1 MIFPC
6 VQIKRKRTL
15 LKLLI
20 TVLIFLLPVPV
31 WAQCDFVT
39 SRYALEMQQPQT
51 VQHIDIKIIKSKKWA
66 LNGIKLVLDKEE
78 NINPKWKRKFSADVT
93 VTYPFGT
100 CMHRADLRQSGDWKD
115 HIEFHNGK
123 LRQSLDVELA
133 TGNIANAV
141 EFKLFLPKTRLGNNE
156 TLATLILRKL
166 NILSP
171 KTFLINVS
179 VNGVEGTYL
188 FQEKESKE
196 LLEAMGRREGP
207 MFEGD
212 EELLWSFEDFG
223 NFELEAVSG
232 VRLVNDKWARRGE
245 SSALMALNAF
255 QELQVNYLTH
265 AATISGDRQDLH
277 YLNPNQRITN
287 TPTWPEYHAMIAA
300 FWGVHSLRPHNRKFY
315 WNALASEFEPLY
327 YDGNVQFEAINPS
340 GLFNAPSDF
349 ALFLDHLKLVD
360 FASLKADVLNMQ
372 GDEFWA
378 EFALLAKLT
387 IDEAKIFAQ
396 PKLDQVINN
405 LDALSAF
412 ISETPQPELVDISYG
427 TARDQFFQRTNELG
441 VEQLL
446 VTPKSNALSGFIFE
460 CVGNSGCG
468 LPMLDVEKAMKL
480 ISDQKYNRE
489 RVVVIPAGD
498 FKSDRGAHIET
509 VTEVATIRH
518 SLEARVIYDRAT
530 RHLELVQSEAD
541 DWFLVRNVGLKNVT
555 IALIGMEPEPGKT
568 VAKQRFNEFGLTGCL
583 TFYNVT
589 FENVDVSVSHGACED
604 SVNLVS
610 SSGTI
615 GNISVEAAFADAIDL
630 DFSEVQIGRVF
641 ANLAG
646 NDCLDVS
653 GGIYTFY
660 EAILS
665 DCSDKGISV
674 GENSKMV
681 GKEVIINTAFI
692 GVSSKDYSLLKV
704 EELAIQNVSTCL
716 EAFQKKEEF
725 GGATINI
732 ATENCDRSK
741 ITQGK
746 NSTIF
751 LGGDLIEFSN

>member
-1 MIFPC
+1 ML
-6 VQIKRKRTL
+6 R
-15 LKLLI
+15 LLI
-20 TVLIFLLPVPV
+20 TVLISVMPV
-31 WAQCDFVT
+31 AGFAECDFVT
-39 SRYALEMQQPQT
+39 SRYALELQEPQT
-51 VQHIDIKIIKSKKWA
+51 VQHIDIKIKKSKKWA
-66 LNGIKLVLDKEE
+66 LNSIKMLFDNEE
-78 NINPKWKRKFSADVT
+78 NINPKWKKKFSADVT

-115 HIEFHNGK
+115 HIEFLNGK
-123 LRQSLDVELA
+123 LLQSLDVELA

-156 TLATLILRKL
+156 TLAALILRKL

-212 EELLWSFEDFG
+212 EELLWSFKDFG
-223 NFELEAVSG
+223 NFDLEAVSG
-232 VRLVNDKWARRGE
+232 VRLVNDKWARRGK
-245 SSALMALNAF
+245 SSALMALDAF
-255 QELQVNYLTH
+255 QELQVHYLTH

-277 YLNPNQRITN
+277 YLNPNQRLTN
-287 TPTWPEYHAMIAA
+287 TPTWPEYHAIIAA
-300 FWGVHSLRPHNRKFY
+300 FQGVHSLRPHNRKFY

-327 YDGNVQFEAINPS
+327 YDGNVEFEAINPS
-340 GLFNAPSDF
+340 GLFKAPSDF
-349 ALFLDHLKLVD
+349 ALFLDQLNLVD
-360 FASLKADVLNMQ
+360 FASLKARVLNMR

-378 EFALLAKLT
+378 EFALLAKLP

-396 PKLDQVINN
+396 PKLDQMINN

-412 ISETPQPELVDISYG
+412 ISETPQPALVDISYE
-427 TARDQFFQRTNELG
+427 TARDQFLQRTNELG

-446 VTPKSNALSGFIFE
+446 VTPKSNAFSGFLFE
-460 CVGNSGCG
+460 CVNNSECG
-468 LPMLDVEKAMKL
+468 FPMLDVEKAMKL

-489 RVVVIPAGD
+489 RVVVIPAVD
-498 FKSDRGAHIET
+498 FKSDSGEHTET

-518 SLEARVIYDRAT
+518 NLEARVIYDRAT

-541 DWFLVRNVGLKNVT
+541 DWFLIRNVELKNVT
-555 IALIGMEPEPGKT
+555 IALTGMEPEPGKA

-589 FENVDVSVSHGACED
+589 FKNVDIRVSHGACED

-615 GNISVEAAFADAIDL
+615 DTISVEAAFADAIDL
-630 DFSEVQIGRVF
+630 DFSEVQIGRVI

-653 GGIYTFY
+653 GGIYTFS
-660 EAILS
+660 EALLS
-665 DCSDKGISV
+665 GCGDKGISV
-674 GENSKMV
+674 GENSKMI
-681 GKEVIINTAFI
+681 GKKVTINTAFI
-692 GVSSKDYSLLKV
+692 GVSSKDYSLLKL
-704 EELAIQNVSTCL
+704 EELAIKNVGICL

-725 GGATINI
+725 GGATVNI
-732 ATENCDRSK
+732 AIENCDRSK
-741 ITQGK
+741 ITRGK

>member
-1 MIFPC
+1 ML
-6 VQIKRKRTL
+6 R
-15 LKLLI
+15 LLI
-20 TVLIFLLPVPV
+20 TVLISVMPV
-31 WAQCDFVT
+31 AGFAECDFVT
-39 SRYALEMQQPQT
+39 SRYALELQQPQT
-51 VQHIDIKIIKSKKWA
+51 VQHIDIKIKKSKKWA
-66 LNGIKLVLDKEE
+66 LNGIKMLLDNET
-78 NINPKWKRKFSADVT
+78 NINPKWKKKFSADVT

-100 CMHRADLRQSGDWKD
+100 CMHRADLRQSGDWRD
-115 HIEFHNGK
+115 HTEFLNGK

-133 TGNIANAV
+133 TGNIANAI

-156 TLATLILRKL
+156 TLAALILRKL

-171 KTFLINVS
+171 KTFLINAS

-232 VRLVNDKWARRGE
+232 VRLVNDKWARRGK

-265 AATISGDRQDLH
+265 AATISGDRQNLY
-277 YLNPNQRITN
+277 YLNPNQRLTN
-287 TPTWPEYHAMIAA
+287 TPTWPEYHAIVGSFHGM
-300 FWGVHSLRPHNRKFY
+300 HSLRPHNRKFY

-340 GLFNAPSDF
+340 GLFETPSEL

-360 FASLKADVLNMQ
+360 FESLKARVLNMR
-372 GDEFWA
+372 GDEFWT
-378 EFALLAKLT
+378 EFALLAKLP
-387 IDEAKIFAQ
+387 IDEATVFAQ
-396 PKLDQVINN
+396 PKLDQMINN
-405 LDALSAF
+405 LTALSAF
-412 ISETPQPELVDISYG
+412 VSETPQPALADISYQ
-427 TARDQFFQRTNELG
+427 TARDRFFQRTNEWG

-446 VTPKSNALSGFIFE
+446 VTPKNNILPGFVFE
-460 CVGNSGCG
+460 CVENSHCG
-468 LPMLDVEKAMKL
+468 FPMLDVEKTMKL
-480 ISDQKYNRE
+480 ISDQKYNLE
-489 RVVVIPAGD
+489 RVVVIPTGD
-498 FKSDRGAHIET
+498 LEADSGAHIET

-518 SLEARVIYDRAT
+518 SLEAQVIYDRAT

-541 DWFLVRNVGLKNVT
+541 DWFLMRNVELKNVT
-555 IALIGMEPEPGKT
+555 IALTGMKPAPGKAVT
-568 VAKQRFNEFGLTGCL
+568 KQRFNEFGLTGCL

-589 FENVDVSVSHGACED
+589 FDNVDIRVSHGACED

-615 GNISVEAAFADAIDL
+615 GTISVESAFADAIDL
-630 DFSEVQIGRVF
+630 DFSEVQIARVIS
-641 ANLAG
+641 NLAG

-653 GGIYTFY
+653 GGIYTFS
-660 EAILS
+660 EALLS
-665 DCSDKGISV
+665 DCGDKGISV

-681 GKEVIINTAFI
+681 GKNVTIDTAFI

-704 EELAIQNVSTCL
+704 EELAVKNVGICL

-732 ATENCDRSK
+732 ATENCDSSQ

-746 NSTIF
+746 NSTIV